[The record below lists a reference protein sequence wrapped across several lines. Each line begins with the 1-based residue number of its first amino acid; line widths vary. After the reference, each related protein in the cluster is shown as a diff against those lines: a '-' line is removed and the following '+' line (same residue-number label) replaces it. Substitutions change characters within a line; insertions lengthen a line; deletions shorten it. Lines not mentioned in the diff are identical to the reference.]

1 MDRQSLGVV
10 PFVRLTVVVM
20 MSVLLTGCSVF
31 GVRSG
36 YEQAPYTVIERLGE
50 DAEVRGYPAQVIA
63 EASVAATDERA
74 GRNQAFRKLF
84 DYISGGNRS
93 AETIAM
99 TTPVETGAPAQTI
112 AMTVPVETT
121 TPAAGEVTMR
131 FFLPASF
138 TLATAPRPT
147 DPAVRIVELPERTL
161 AVETFTGS
169 TGAENVAKHRAD
181 LETKLAHSRWRPA
194 GEPMTM
200 FYDPPW
206 TIPFL
211 RRNEVAIPVV
221 PIE

>member
-1 MDRQSLGVV
+1 MRV
-10 PFVRLTVVVM
+10 TVVVL
-20 MSVLLTGCSVF
+20 MSLLLTGCSVF

-36 YEQAPYTVIERLGE
+36 YEQAPYTVIERLGD
-50 DAEVRGYPAQVIA
+50 DAEVRGYPAQLIA
-63 EASVAATDERA
+63 EASVAAPDESA

-84 DYISGGNRS
+84 DYISGGNQS
-93 AETIAM
+93 AAKVEM
-99 TTPVETGAPAQTI
+99 TTPVETKAPAQTI
-112 AMTVPVETT
+112 AMTVPVETKA
-121 TPAAGEVTMR
+121 PADGRVTMR

-147 DPAVRIVELPERTL
+147 DPAVRIIELPERTL

-169 TGAENVAKHRAD
+169 TGAENVAKHRLD
-181 LETKLAHSRWRPA
+181 LERTLADTPWRPA
-194 GEPMTM
+194 GEPVTM

-206 TIPFL
+206 TLPFL